1 MDRCAQP
8 ICLMEGDAL
17 YLRQCLSMIVVLQ
30 LMRSLEFMA
39 TKVRKGE
46 LAKDWVDDLD
56 EGIQNIFVL
65 L

>member
-1 MDRCAQP
+1 
-8 ICLMEGDAL
+8 MEGDVFVLASIPL
-17 YLRQCLSMIVVLQ
+17 DDMIVVLQ

-56 EGIQNIFVL
+56 EGI
-65 L
+65 

>member
-8 ICLMEGDAL
+8 VCLMEGDAFVL
-17 YLRQCLSMIVVLQ
+17 ASMPLDDIMVVLQ

-56 EGIQNIFVL
+56 EGI
-65 L
+65 

>member
-1 MDRCAQP
+1 
-8 ICLMEGDAL
+8 MEGDAL